1 MLDRERIRMLAE
13 AERMMDKGEIP
24 WVWAIGP
31 LGTKERLCVNSQI
44 MEEFQLEQGQSVNS
58 FIMDAIARRSLE
70 LIREKITQVK
80 QDVEDSL
87 LEPDFDFR
95 DILGDEN
102 ADDSE

>member
-1 MLDRERIRMLAE
+1 MLDKERIRMLAE

-31 LGTKERLCVNSQI
+31 LGTKERLCVNPQI

-70 LIREKITQVK
+70 IIREKITQVK
-80 QDVEDSL
+80 QDVEDTL
-87 LEPDFDFR
+87 LEPNFDFR
-95 DILGDEN
+95 NMIGDDN
-102 ADDSE
+102 ANDR